1 MKNNIVTKIL
11 IIYTVLIG
19 TLGILLKD
27 NEISKTERRKLK
39 QAPVLNYEK
48 VVDGSYFT
56 DLDDYTLDQMPAR
69 DVFRKI
75 KGITSKYLLNVKE
88 ENGVYEKDG
97 YLFEIAKT
105 SENSLDYFVNKINEI
120 NKNFKANA
128 YFVKI
133 PDKEYYEDNII
144 KKDYKL
150 IDNKLKNLDKN
161 IKQIDISSDLSLND
175 YYKTDIHWINSK
187 LSKVITKIKS
197 VMNLEEGLTYTEKK
211 LYPFYGALYSRK
223 VSSVKADKITYL
235 TNETIENMRVYN
247 YEKDKE
253 EKVYN
258 EDYFHNIDSYD
269 VFLAGATPV
278 LKITNNKV
286 ADKKLIVFR
295 DSYGSSIIPF
305 LAENYHEVIVLDLR
319 YVKFANLQ
327 NLDIDLT
334 NPDDVLFIY
343 SDNIINNSFSLK

>member
-1 MKNNIVTKIL
+1 MKNNKVTKIL
-11 IIYTVLIG
+11 IVYTALIG
-19 TLGILLKD
+19 SLGIILKD

-39 QAPVLNYEK
+39 QTPILSYEK
-48 VVDGSYFT
+48 ISNGSYFT
-56 DLDDYTLDQMPAR
+56 ELDDYTLDQIPAR

-75 KGITSKYLLNVKE
+75 KGITSKYFFNIKA

-97 YLFEIAKT
+97 YLFEIIKT

-120 NKNFKANA
+120 SKNFQSNV
-128 YFVKI
+128 YFVKV
-133 PDKEYYEDNII
+133 PDKEYYKDNII
-144 KKDYKL
+144 KKDYNL
-150 IDNKLKNLDKN
+150 IDDKLKNLDSN
-161 IKQIDISSDLSLND
+161 IKQINISEELSLKD
-175 YYKTDIHWINSK
+175 YYKTDIHWINSN
-187 LSKVITKIKS
+187 LEKVTNKIKS
-197 VMNLEEGLTYTEKK
+197 VMGLEENSSYTEKK

-223 VSSVKADKITYL
+223 VSSISADEITYL

-247 YEKDKE
+247 YENGKE

-269 VFLAGATPV
+269 IFLGGATPA
-278 LKITNNKV
+278 LKIINNKV
-286 ADKKLIVFR
+286 EGKKLIVFR

-305 LAENYHEVIVLDLR
+305 LAEDYHEILVLDLR
-319 YVKFANLQ
+319 YVKFDNSQ

-343 SDNIINNSFSLK
+343 SINVINNSFSLK

>member
-1 MKNNIVTKIL
+1 MAFF
-11 IIYTVLIG
+11 
-19 TLGILLKD
+19 LKD

-97 YLFEIAKT
+97 YLFEITKT

-120 NKNFKANA
+120 NKNFKSK
-128 YFVKI
+128 YIFLLKI

-161 IKQIDISSDLSLND
+161 IMQIDISSELLLND

-187 LSKVITKIKS
+187 LGKVITKIKS
-197 VMNLEEGLTYTEKK
+197 VMNLEEGLTYTEKT

-235 TNETIENMRVYN
+235 TNETIEKYACV
-247 YEKDKE
+247 
-253 EKVYN
+253 
-258 EDYFHNIDSYD
+258 
-269 VFLAGATPV
+269 
-278 LKITNNKV
+278 
-286 ADKKLIVFR
+286 
-295 DSYGSSIIPF
+295 
-305 LAENYHEVIVLDLR
+305 
-319 YVKFANLQ
+319 
-327 NLDIDLT
+327 
-334 NPDDVLFIY
+334 
-343 SDNIINNSFSLK
+343 

>member
-19 TLGILLKD
+19 MLGILLKD

-97 YLFEIAKT
+97 YLFEITKT
-105 SENSLDYFVNKINEI
+105 SENSLDYFINKINEI
-120 NKNFKANA
+120 NKNFKANT

-144 KKDYKL
+144 KKDYNL
-150 IDNKLKNLDKN
+150 IDDKLKNLDSN
-161 IKQIDISSDLSLND
+161 IKQISISEELSLKD
-175 YYKTDIHWINSK
+175 YYKTDIHWINSN
-187 LSKVITKIKS
+187 LEKVTNKIKS
-197 VMNLEEGLTYTEKK
+197 VMGLEENSSYTEKM

-258 EDYFHNIDSYD
+258 
-269 VFLAGATPV
+269 
-278 LKITNNKV
+278 
-286 ADKKLIVFR
+286 
-295 DSYGSSIIPF
+295 
-305 LAENYHEVIVLDLR
+305 
-319 YVKFANLQ
+319 
-327 NLDIDLT
+327 
-334 NPDDVLFIY
+334 
-343 SDNIINNSFSLK
+343 

>member
-19 TLGILLKD
+19 MLGILLKD

-69 DVFRKI
+69 DVFRRI

-97 YLFEIAKT
+97 YLFEITKT

-144 KKDYKL
+144 KKDYK
-150 IDNKLKNLDKN
+150 
-161 IKQIDISSDLSLND
+161 SALSAF
-175 YYKTDIHWINSK
+175 
-187 LSKVITKIKS
+187 
-197 VMNLEEGLTYTEKK
+197 M
-211 LYPFYGALYSRK
+211 
-223 VSSVKADKITYL
+223 
-235 TNETIENMRVYN
+235 
-247 YEKDKE
+247 
-253 EKVYN
+253 
-258 EDYFHNIDSYD
+258 
-269 VFLAGATPV
+269 
-278 LKITNNKV
+278 NNKV
-286 ADKKLIVFR
+286 V
-295 DSYGSSIIPF
+295 
-305 LAENYHEVIVLDLR
+305 
-319 YVKFANLQ
+319 
-327 NLDIDLT
+327 
-334 NPDDVLFIY
+334 
-343 SDNIINNSFSLK
+343 NSWEL

>member
-1 MKNNIVTKIL
+1 MSY
-11 IIYTVLIG
+11 IIIQLT
-19 TLGILLKD
+19 GIY
-27 NEISKTERRKLK
+27 RW
-39 QAPVLNYEK
+39 
-48 VVDGSYFT
+48 
-56 DLDDYTLDQMPAR
+56 
-69 DVFRKI
+69 
-75 KGITSKYLLNVKE
+75 
-88 ENGVYEKDG
+88 
-97 YLFEIAKT
+97 YLF
-105 SENSLDYFVNKINEI
+105 
-120 NKNFKANA
+120 
-128 YFVKI
+128 
-133 PDKEYYEDNII
+133 
-144 KKDYKL
+144 
-150 IDNKLKNLDKN
+150 NKLKNLDKN
-161 IKQIDISSDLSLND
+161 IMQIDISSELLLND

-187 LSKVITKIKS
+187 LGKVITKIKS

-286 ADKKLIVFR
+286 VDKKLIVFR

-343 SDNIINNSFSLK
+343 SVNIINNSFSLK